1 MGIPDYQQRVGTSSG
16 FPENE
21 KHPPRRQ
28 SGADIG
34 AANVQ
39 RLKSY
44 LDQLAAS
51 GGKLPSRQ
59 GKVNAS
65 AVALACGFDR
75 VVLYQNPAAR
85 EMLRQAATT
94 LGLDAQVSSRRA
106 VSVDPR
112 DQAILK
118 LQQENAN
125 LKAEVFELRRR
136 LRRLEIIEEVMIE
149 TGRRLSP

>member
-1 MGIPDYQQRVGTSSG
+1 MKTSTLELKR
-16 FPENE
+16 PAD
-21 KHPPRRQ
+21 RRR
-28 SGADIG
+28 SGATIG
-34 AANVQ
+34 VENVR
-39 RLKSY
+39 RLSAY
-44 LDQLAAS
+44 IDQLASA
-51 GGKLPSRQ
+51 GRCLPARF

-75 VVLYQNPAAR
+75 AVFYQNPAAR
-85 EMLRQAATT
+85 EMLRQAAAR

-136 LRRLEIIEEVMIE
+136 LRRLEHVEEVMIE
-149 TGRRLSP
+149 TGRRVSP